1 MNNQSSRLR
10 RAKKADQSRTGRT
23 LIIVGIVLLALIA
36 GVFWYVNNSQRLS
49 VVETRLK
56 VESQKL
62 EMKNDMEVLE
72 EQEQN
77 SQEAVKKDVMNDQ
90 NVDCSKKQFQRFT
103 EKEMTQLKREEGL
116 VWYEVP
122 EMNIKFLV
130 TQEVKD
136 DLRYKVVEDS
146 GQDRYQ
152 EVAHFYSLNFAKFK
166 KNDIHPES
174 YTQWALVRVG
184 VRNMASKDK
193 CYNYNRDREL
203 LVYKNKKY
211 GICYAPQ
218 VQASNFSSKEEMER
232 YNLESSKEGK
242 ISERRCGMYLGAL
255 KLIK

>member
-1 MNNQSSRLR
+1 ML
-10 RAKKADQSRTGRT
+10 
-23 LIIVGIVLLALIA
+23 VA

-77 SQEAVKKDVMNDQ
+77 SQETVKKDVMNDQ
-90 NVDCSKKQFQRFT
+90 NVDCSKKQFQKFT

-152 EVAHFYSLNFAKFK
+152 EETPCQVYQGLPQ
-166 KNDIHPES
+166 I
-174 YTQWALVRVG
+174 
-184 VRNMASKDK
+184 
-193 CYNYNRDREL
+193 L
-203 LVYKNKKY
+203 LQNH
-211 GICYAPQ
+211 
-218 VQASNFSSKEEMER
+218 
-232 YNLESSKEGK
+232 
-242 ISERRCGMYLGAL
+242 
-255 KLIK
+255 